1 MDGRSRPESIENDWG
16 LLYRDYADVYDR
28 FAAVPKAPTWSEVV
42 CERFDLSGKRVLD
55 VGTGSG
61 RSIARLVPH
70 AGEVI
75 GLDVEAAMLA
85 VARTNLVGGGLEGV
99 RLVAG
104 DSAQLPLAAD
114 SIDVVTAITLASLY
128 YYEPTVAFCREAE
141 RVTRPGGV
149 VITVNIAPRWYGGE
163 LAEVVL
169 GMPRSEMQPT
179 EREAA
184 LVDCGFEWLDYFSD
198 ADYGSVEN
206 TVATYGFIF
215 GKRVIAHIRENGIQR
230 VRWKT
235 RVHFKRMPGAGAGE
249 TDKVLGD
256 PSGVP
261 SGW

>member
-1 MDGRSRPESIENDWG
+1 VKAEARPESIENDWDV
-16 LLYRDYADVYDR
+16 LYRDYADVYDR
-28 FAAVPKAPTWSEVV
+28 FAAVPKTPTWSEVV
-42 CERFDLSGKRVLD
+42 GERFDLRGKCVLD

-61 RSIARLVPH
+61 RSIARLAPR

-75 GLDVEAAMLA
+75 GLDIEAAMLA
-85 VARTNLVGGGLEGV
+85 VARTNLVSIGLEGV

-104 DSAQLPLAAD
+104 DSAQLPLVTD
-114 SIDVVTAITLASLY
+114 SVDAVTAITLASLY

-141 RVTRPGGV
+141 RVARPGGV

-184 LVDCGFEWLDYFSD
+184 LADCGFEWFDYFSV
-198 ADYGSVEN
+198 ADYGSVED

-215 GKRVIAHIRENGIQR
+215 GRRAIARIRDEGIHS

-235 RVHFKRMPGAGAGE
+235 RVHYKRVPGAGAGE
-249 TDKVLGD
+249 TG
-256 PSGVP
+256 
-261 SGW
+261 